1 MIIVALVYAI
11 GAKGFYI
18 EIRGSVTLIMAFLM
32 IYMGKWNRRSKVMTV
47 AEWMSLRFGDNHQG
61 DTARLIQAITSIIF
75 TIAMIT
81 YFAIGGGKFLDT
93 FLGIPDLWNIHIGN
107 IVIGTEFW
115 AAFILI
121 AIAMIY
127 TLASGLYGVIWTDVF
142 QGILIFLAIIYIVIR
157 ALGIQFPDEF
167 SVALPLKD
175 GGFMQMGTTLKE

>member
-1 MIIVALVYAI
+1 MDEPA
-11 GAKGFYI
+11 
-18 EIRGSVTLIMAFLM
+18 
-32 IYMGKWNRRSKVMTV
+32 
-47 AEWMSLRFGDNHQG
+47 FGDNHQG

-93 FLGIPDLWNIHIGN
+93 FLGIPDSWNIHIGS

-127 TLASGLYGVIWTDVF
+127 TVASGLYGVIWTDVF
-142 QGILIFLAIIYIVIR
+142 QGILIFLAIIYIVVR
-157 ALGIQFPDEF
+157 ALGIELPEQFA
-167 SVALPLKD
+167 VAMPLKD
-175 GGFMQMGTTLKE
+175 GGFMQVGTTLKEWVSLAPQWRMNIPVESDYSMYNVFGVLVMFYLFKVIL